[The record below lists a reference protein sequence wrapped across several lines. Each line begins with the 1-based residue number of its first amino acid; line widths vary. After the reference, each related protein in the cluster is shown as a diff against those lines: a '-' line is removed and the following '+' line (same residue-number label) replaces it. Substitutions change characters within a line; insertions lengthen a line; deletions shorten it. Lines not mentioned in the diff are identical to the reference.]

1 MNPDFGL
8 KIGTVVRPKPGG
20 AAAGASGGAKIDPN
34 CVTVRIMEG
43 IDAAGQPIYKEVT
56 ARVLASFA
64 GSTSSE
70 KVSYGSVI
78 IPQDGEQ
85 VLVGYLDGNSQ
96 GETYILGSVFQGT
109 VAPPYDITKTKAPSD
124 TAAAG
129 ESMVI
134 KLKNETQIS
143 INNVSSTVT
152 SIAITTKNGRTMKFM
167 EDQSSSLLQ
176 ILDDEKKPQTYL
188 KMDFKNGAIEC
199 KALKTMTLAAGGGVG
214 SIVIS
219 DKGEITMKGQKINI
233 EATTDASIKGANMA
247 IEGSSQT
254 DVKGT
259 QITIEGKTKTD
270 VKGSMVNVNGTTNVK
285 IGTMVQLG

>member
-20 AAAGASGGAKIDPN
+20 AGGAGAKPKDPN
-34 CVTVRIMEG
+34 CVTVRILDG
-43 IDAAGQPIYKEVT
+43 INSTATRPTYKEVT

-64 GSTSSE
+64 GSTSSK

-96 GETYILGSVFQGT
+96 GEAYILGSVFQGT
-109 VAPPYDITKTKAPSD
+109 VKPPYDISKDVAGGDTK
-124 TAAAG
+124 AG

-176 ILDDEKKPQTYL
+176 ILDNEKSPQTYL
-188 KMDFKNGAIEC
+188 KMDFKSGAIEC
-199 KALKTMTLAAGGGVG
+199 KAGQKMTLAAGKGDQG
-214 SIVIS
+214 SIVI
-219 DKGEITMKGQKINI
+219 DGNTGNVTIGNKKGNI
-233 EATTDASIKGANMA
+233 VIDSKVQATIKGAQM
-247 IEGSSQT
+247 
-254 DVKGT
+254 
-259 QITIEGKTKTD
+259 TIEGT
-270 VKGSMVNVNGTTNVK
+270 SQTNVK
-285 IGTMVQLG
+285 GKAINVGDGSDMVGVKGGTVQIGTMVKLG

>member
-20 AAAGASGGAKIDPN
+20 AGGAGGAGAKPKDPN
-34 CVTVRIMEG
+34 CVTVRILDG
-43 IDAAGQPIYKEVT
+43 INSTAQPTYKEVT

-96 GETYILGSVFQGT
+96 GEAYILGSVFQGT

-167 EDQSSSLLQ
+167 EDEGNSLLQ
-176 ILDDEKKPQTYL
+176 ILDNEQSPQTYL

-199 KALKTMTLAAGGGVG
+199 KALKTMTLAAGGEVG

-233 EATTDASIKGANMA
+233 EATTDASIKGAQMA

-254 DVKGT
+254 NIKGGQT
-259 QITIEGKTKTD
+259 TIEGQTKTD
-270 VKGSMVNVNGTTNVK
+270 VKGGMVEVNGPSVK

>member
-8 KIGTVVRPKPGG
+8 KIGTVIRPKPGG
-20 AAAGASGGAKIDPN
+20 AGASGGAKPDPN

-64 GSTSSE
+64 GSTSSK

-96 GETYILGSVFQGT
+96 GEAYILGSVFQGT
-109 VAPPYDITKTKAPSD
+109 VKPPYDISKDVAGGDTK
-124 TAAAG
+124 AG

-134 KLKNETQIS
+134 KLKNGTQIS

-176 ILDDEKKPQTYL
+176 ILDNEKSPQTYL
-188 KMDFKNGAIEC
+188 KMDFKSGAIEC
-199 KALKTMTLAAGGGVG
+199 KAGQKMTLAAGKGDQG
-214 SIVIS
+214 SIVI
-219 DKGEITMKGQKINI
+219 DGNTGNVTIGNKKGNI
-233 EATTDASIKGANMA
+233 VIDSKVQATIKG
-247 IEGSSQT
+247 SQM
-254 DVKGT
+254 
-259 QITIEGKTKTD
+259 TIEGT
-270 VKGSMVNVNGTTNVK
+270 SQTNVK
-285 IGTMVQLG
+285 GKAINVGDGSGMVGVKGGTVQIGTMVKLG

>member
-8 KIGTVVRPKPGG
+8 KIGTVIRPKPGG
-20 AAAGASGGAKIDPN
+20 AGASGGAKPDGPN
-34 CVTVRIMEG
+34 CLKVRIMEG

-64 GSTSSE
+64 GSTSSK

-85 VLVGYLDGNSQ
+85 VLVGYLDGNPQ
-96 GETYILGSVFQGT
+96 GEVYILGSVFQGT
-109 VAPPYDITKTKAPSD
+109 VKPPYDITKTKAPSD

-176 ILDDEKKPQTYL
+176 ILDNEKSPQTYL
-188 KMDFKNGAIEC
+188 KMDFKSGAIEC

-233 EATTDASIKGANMA
+233 EATADATIKGAQM
-247 IEGSSQT
+247 
-254 DVKGT
+254 
-259 QITIEGKTKTD
+259 TIEGTAKTD
-270 VKGSMVNVNGTTNVK
+270 VKGKTINVGDGSGMVGVKGGTVQ
-285 IGTMVQLG
+285 IGTMVKLG

>member
-20 AAAGASGGAKIDPN
+20 AGGAGAKPKDPN
-34 CVTVRIMEG
+34 CVTVRILDG
-43 IDAAGQPIYKEVT
+43 INSTATRPTYKEVT

-64 GSTSSE
+64 GSTSSK

-96 GETYILGSVFQGT
+96 GEAYILGSVFQGT
-109 VAPPYDITKTKAPSD
+109 VKPPYDISKDVAGGDTK
-124 TAAAG
+124 AG

-176 ILDDEKKPQTYL
+176 ILDNEKSPQTYL
-188 KMDFKNGAIEC
+188 KMDFKSGAIEC
-199 KALKTMTLAAGGGVG
+199 KAGQKMTLAAGKGDQG
-214 SIVIS
+214 SIVI
-219 DKGEITMKGQKINI
+219 DGNTGNVTIGNKKGNI
-233 EATTDASIKGANMA
+233 VIDSKVQATIKGAQM
-247 IEGSSQT
+247 
-254 DVKGT
+254 
-259 QITIEGKTKTD
+259 TIEGT
-270 VKGSMVNVNGTTNVK
+270 SQTNVK
-285 IGTMVQLG
+285 GKAINVGDRSGMVGVKGGTVQIGTMVKLG

>member
-8 KIGTVVRPKPGG
+8 KIGTVIRPKPGG
-20 AAAGASGGAKIDPN
+20 AGASGGTKIDPN

-96 GETYILGSVFQGT
+96 GEAYILGSVFQGT
-109 VAPPYDITKTKAPSD
+109 VKPPYDISKDVAGGDTK
-124 TAAAG
+124 AG

-134 KLKNETQIS
+134 KLKNGTQIS
-143 INNVSSTVT
+143 INNVSTDAT
-152 SIAITTKNGRTMKFM
+152 SIVITTGGNNRVIKLIDKKKAESF
-167 EDQSSSLLQ
+167 LQ
-176 ILDDEKKPQTYL
+176 ISDNAASPQTYL
-188 KMDFKNGAIEC
+188 KMDFKSGAIEC
-199 KALKTMTLAAGGGVG
+199 KAGQKMTLAAGKGDQG
-214 SIVIS
+214 SIVI
-219 DKGEITMKGQKINI
+219 DGNTG
-233 EATTDASIKGANMA
+233 
-247 IEGSSQT
+247 
-254 DVKGT
+254 
-259 QITIEGKTKTD
+259 
-270 VKGSMVNVNGTTNVK
+270 NVRFRMGHLY
-285 IGTMVQLG
+285 GLGHNSN

>member
-8 KIGTVVRPKPGG
+8 KIGTVIRPKPGG
-20 AAAGASGGAKIDPN
+20 AGASGGTKIDPN

-96 GETYILGSVFQGT
+96 GEAYILGSVFQGT
-109 VAPPYDITKTKAPSD
+109 VKPPYDISKDVAGGDTK
-124 TAAAG
+124 AG

-134 KLKNETQIS
+134 KLKNGTQIS
-143 INNVSSTVT
+143 INNVSTDAT
-152 SIAITTKNGRTMKFM
+152 SIVITTGGNNRVIKLIDKKKAESF
-167 EDQSSSLLQ
+167 LQ
-176 ILDDEKKPQTYL
+176 ISDNAASPQTYL
-188 KMDFKNGAIEC
+188 KMDFKSGAIEC
-199 KALKTMTLAAGGGVG
+199 KAGQKMTLAAGKGDQG
-214 SIVIS
+214 SIVI
-219 DKGEITMKGQKINI
+219 DGNTGNVTIGNKKGNI
-233 EATTDASIKGANMA
+233 VIDSKVQTTIKGAQMA
-247 IEGSSQT
+247 IEGTSQ
-254 DVKGT
+254 
-259 QITIEGKTKTD
+259 
-270 VKGSMVNVNGTTNVK
+270 TNVK
-285 IGTMVQLG
+285 GKAINVGDGSGMVGVKGGTVQIGTMVKLG